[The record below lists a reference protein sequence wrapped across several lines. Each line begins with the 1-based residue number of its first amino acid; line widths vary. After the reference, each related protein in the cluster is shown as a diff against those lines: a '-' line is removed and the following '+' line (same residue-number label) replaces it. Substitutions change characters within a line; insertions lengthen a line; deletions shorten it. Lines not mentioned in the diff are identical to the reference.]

1 MLHVMCNFTL
11 KSRGELKG
19 STEQTAELRINRVP
33 CVELCELLWR
43 DQTGL
48 KSLSLRQTSSSEI
61 PPSVMCAK

>member
-33 CVELCELLWR
+33 CVELCELLLR
-43 DQTGL
+43 DPTGL
-48 KSLSLRQTSSSEI
+48 KSFSLRQTSSSEI
-61 PPSVMCAK
+61 PPSVIGVK